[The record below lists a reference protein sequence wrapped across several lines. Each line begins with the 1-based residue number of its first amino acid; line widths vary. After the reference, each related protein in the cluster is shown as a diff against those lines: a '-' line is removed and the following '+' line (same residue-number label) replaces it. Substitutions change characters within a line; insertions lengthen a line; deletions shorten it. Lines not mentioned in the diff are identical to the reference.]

1 MTDKKKGEL
10 FFMRSRAIK
19 QGLER
24 VPHRALLYATGIPKS
39 EMKKPF
45 IGVATSF
52 TDIIPGH
59 IGMRDLERF
68 IEKGVH
74 TGGGYPFFFGIP
86 GICDGI
92 AMGHS
97 GMHYSLP
104 SRELIADM
112 VETIAQAHQLD
123 GLVLLT
129 NCDKITPGMLMA
141 AARINIPS
149 IVVTAGPMISG
160 HLRGKRLSLVN
171 DTFEA
176 VGKYKKGLIKN
187 HELEALEMCACPG
200 AGSCQ
205 GMYTANTMACVTE
218 SLGMSLPRCA
228 TALAVSADK
237 RRIAFASGERIV
249 ELVKKNITPR
259 KIMTRKA
266 FENAIMADLALGGS
280 TNTVLH
286 IPAIAHDAGV
296 ELPLEIFNVLSKK
309 TPHLCNMLPGG
320 EHYLEDLEWAG
331 GIPALMKRLRGSL
344 NNCMT
349 VSGRSIFEIADSAEI
364 INENVIRPLSKAY
377 HKEGGIAILRGNLA
391 PDGAV
396 VKQSAVSKNMMKFEG
411 SAKVFDSEEDGMK
424 AILNGKIKA
433 GDVVVIRYEGP
444 KGGPGMRELLS
455 PTATI
460 AGMGLSESVALITD
474 GRFSGGTRGPCIG
487 HISPEAMEGG
497 VIAIIKDGDRIKIDI
512 PGRRVDVLLSE
523 KEIEERLNKWKPPKP
538 KITKGYLSRY
548 ARMVTSAGTGAVMK

>member
-1 MTDKKKGEL
+1 MKSDKIKK
-10 FFMRSRAIK
+10 
-19 QGLER
+19 GLER
-24 VPHRALLYATGIPKS
+24 APHRSLLYATGISPS

-52 TDIIPGH
+52 TDLIPGH
-59 IGMRDLERF
+59 SGMRELERF

-112 VETIAQAHQLD
+112 VETVAEGQQLD

-141 AARINIPS
+141 AARVNVPT
-149 IVVTAGPMISG
+149 IVVTAGPMHSG
-160 HLRGKRLSLVN
+160 NLRGKRLSLVN

-176 VGKYKKGLIKN
+176 VGKYKRGLIN
-187 HELEALEMCACPG
+187 DSELKDLEICACPG

-218 SLGMSLPRCA
+218 SLGMSLTGCA
-228 TALAVSADK
+228 TALAVSAKK
-237 RRIAFASGERIV
+237 RRIAFDSGVKIV
-249 ELVKKNITPR
+249 ELVKKKITPR
-259 KIMTRKA
+259 KIMTLNA
-266 FENAIMADLALGGS
+266 FKNAIAVDMALGGS

-286 IPAIAHDAGV
+286 IPAIAHEAGV
-296 ELPLEIFNVLSKK
+296 ELPLELFDSISRK
-309 TPHLCNMLPGG
+309 TPHITNMLPGG
-320 EHYLEDLEWAG
+320 TDYLEDLEYAG
-331 GIPALMKRLRGSL
+331 GIPAVMKQLKPKL
-344 NNCMT
+344 KNTAT
-349 VSGRSIFEIADSAEI
+349 VSGIKTFDIIAKAEI
-364 INENVIRPLSKAY
+364 MDTSVIRPLNKAY
-377 HKEGGIAILRGNLA
+377 HKEGGIAVMRGNIA

-396 VKQSAVSKNMMKFEG
+396 VKQSAVSAKIMKFRG
-411 SAKVFDSEEDGMK
+411 KAKVFNSEEAGMK
-424 AILNGKIKA
+424 AILADKIKP
-433 GDVVVIRYEGP
+433 GDIVVIRYEGP
-444 KGGPGMRELLS
+444 KGGPGMREMLS
-455 PTATI
+455 PTAAI
-460 AGMGLSESVALITD
+460 AGMGLSDSVALITD

-497 VIAIIKDGDRIKIDI
+497 PIAIVRDGDVISINISKRKLE
-512 PGRRVDVLLSE
+512 VELSD
-523 KEIEERLNKWKPPKP
+523 KEIKERFKKLKPFKP
-538 KITKGYLSRY
+538 RIRKGWLARY
-548 ARMVTSAGTGAVMK
+548 AKSVTSASTGAVMKD

>member
-1 MTDKKKGEL
+1 
-10 FFMRSRAIK
+10 MRSRAIK
-19 QGLER
+19 EGIER
-24 VPHRALLYATGIPKS
+24 LPHRALLYATGIPEG

-52 TDIIPGH
+52 TDLIPGH

-92 AMGHS
+92 AMGHK

-112 VETIAQAHQLD
+112 VESIAEAHRLD

-141 AARINIPS
+141 AARLDIPS
-149 IVVTAGPMISG
+149 IVVTAGPMYSG
-160 HLRGKRLSLVN
+160 RLRGKRLSLVN

-176 VGKYKKGLIKN
+176 VGKFKKGVIGSTEVK
-187 HELEALEMCACPG
+187 ELALCACPG

-218 SLGMSLPRCA
+218 SLGMSLPGCA
-228 TALAVSADK
+228 TSLAVSAQK
-237 RRIAFASGERIV
+237 RRLAFESGRRLV
-249 ELVKKNITPR
+249 ELIKKNMTPR
-259 KIMTRKA
+259 KIMTKKA
-266 FENAIMADLALGGS
+266 FENAIAVDLALGGS

-296 ELPLEIFNVLSKK
+296 DLSLEIFDRLSRR
-309 TPHLCNMLPGG
+309 TPHICNMLPGG
-320 EHYLEDLEWAG
+320 EYYLEDLDAAG
-331 GIPALMKRLRGSL
+331 GIPAVMNRLKGRI
-344 NNCMT
+344 NNVFT
-349 VSGRSIFEIADSAEI
+349 VSGRKIGDIARKAEVMDG
-364 INENVIRPLSKAY
+364 EVIRPLNLAY

-396 VKQSAVSKNMMKFEG
+396 VKQSAVSQKAMKFEG
-411 SAKVFDSEEDGMK
+411 KARVYNSEENAMR
-424 AILNGKIKA
+424 AIMGGKVVS

-444 KGGPGMRELLS
+444 KGGPGMREMLS
-455 PTATI
+455 PTSAI
-460 AGMGLSESVALITD
+460 AGMGLSDSVALITD

-497 VIAIIKDGDRIKIDI
+497 LIAIVKDGDRIRIDI
-512 PGRRVDVLLSE
+512 PKRKIQLLLSE
-523 KEIEERLNKWKPPKP
+523 GEIKARLKKWRKPSP
-538 KITKGYLSRY
+538 KIREGWLSRY
-548 ARMVTSAGTGAVMK
+548 AKHVSSAGNGAIMQG

>member
-1 MTDKKKGEL
+1 
-10 FFMRSRAIK
+10 MRSKTIK
-19 QGLER
+19 EGIER
-24 VPHRALLYATGIPKS
+24 VPHRALLYATGIPRS
-39 EMKKPF
+39 EINKPF
-45 IGVATSF
+45 IGVVTSF

-74 TGGGYPFFFGIP
+74 TGGGYPFFFGVP

-112 VETIAQAHQLD
+112 VESVTEAHKFD

-141 AARINIPS
+141 AGRINIPAV
-149 IVVTAGPMISG
+149 VVTAGPMHSG

-176 VGKYKKGLIKN
+176 IGKYKKGLIKDN
-187 HELEALEMCACPG
+187 ELQALEMCACPG

-218 SLGMSLPRCA
+218 ALGMSIPYCA
-228 TALAVSADK
+228 TALASDAEK
-237 RRIAFASGERIV
+237 RRIAFESGQRVV
-249 ELVKKNITPR
+249 ELIKKNITPR
-259 KIMTRKA
+259 KIMTLKA
-266 FENAIMADLALGGS
+266 FENAIRVDMALGGS

-286 IPAIAHDAGV
+286 IPAIAHDAGIK
-296 ELPLEIFNVLSKK
+296 LPLELFDKLSKT
-309 TPHLCNMLPGG
+309 TPHIADMLPGG
-320 EHYLEDLEWAG
+320 RHYLEDLHYAG
-331 GIPALMKRLRGSL
+331 GIPAVLRTL
-344 NNCMT
+344 EDLLHNTAT
-349 VSGRSIFEIADSAEI
+349 VSGMKTGKIADMAVISDTE
-364 INENVIRPLSKAY
+364 VIRPVKKAH

-396 VKQSAVSKNMMKFEG
+396 VKQSAVSKKMMRFEG
-411 SAKVFDSEEDGMK
+411 TAIVFDSEEDGMK
-424 AILNGKIKA
+424 AILNGKIA
-433 GDVVVIRYEGP
+433 PGDIVVIRYEGP
-444 KGGPGMRELLS
+444 KGGPGMREMLS

-460 AGMGLSESVALITD
+460 AGLGLSESVALITD

-497 VIAIIKDGDRIKIDI
+497 PIAILRTGDRIRIEIPERKI
-512 PGRRVDVLLSE
+512 DVLLSDE
-523 KEIEERLNKWKPPKP
+523 EIEKRLSRWKKPEP
-538 KITKGYLSRY
+538 KIKKGYLSRY
-548 ARMVTSAGTGAVMK
+548 ARLVSSAATGAIME